1 MKIFHN
7 APLRISSSAPVVDF
21 TTDEAGGG
29 AAAPPAPPA
38 PGAAPAPA
46 ASTASSAAHPHRA
59 AARTRHPASP
69 LPSDPY
75 LARLVKLVPSEV
87 VALYLTF
94 KEVAATWLGIWG
106 LICLLLVVLVRAVA
120 TRGKHQP
127 IQHGA
132 VMIACVS
139 FVLWVYATGGTILQ
153 LQLPSNV
160 PGLISVAVGV
170 WTFLVP
176 YIYKGDPAEAVAA

>member
-1 MKIFHN
+1 MKFLHD

-21 TTDEAGGG
+21 TTDEAGGA
-29 AAAPPAPPA
+29 AAAPAAAPAA
-38 PGAAPAPA
+38 GAAPAA
-46 ASTASSAAHPHRA
+46 ATTSSAGHSRRVP
-59 AARTRHPASP
+59 ARSRHPAAP

-94 KEVAATWLGIWG
+94 KEVAVTWLGIWG
-106 LICLLLVVLVRAVA
+106 LICLVLVVLVRAVA

-127 IQHGA
+127 IQFGA
-132 VMIACVS
+132 VAIACIS
-139 FVLWVYATGGTILQ
+139 FVLWVYATGGTILD
-153 LQLPSNV
+153 LPLPSNV

-170 WTFLVP
+170 WTFVVP
-176 YIYKGDPAEAVAA
+176 YIYKGDPAEPVAA

>member
-1 MKIFHN
+1 MKFFRN

-21 TTDEAGGG
+21 GTEEAGET
-29 AAAPPAPPA
+29 AAAPPAAPA
-38 PGAAPAPA
+38 PGAAPAA
-46 ASTASSAAHPHRA
+46 AAATPSSVSHPHRA
-59 AARTRHPASP
+59 AARPRHPAAP
-69 LPSDPY
+69 LPNDPY

-94 KEVAATWLGIWG
+94 KEVAVSWLGVWG

-120 TRGKHQP
+120 TGGKHQP
-127 IQHGA
+127 IQIGA
-132 VMIACVS
+132 VAIACVS

-153 LQLPSNV
+153 FPLPSNV

-176 YIYKGDPAEAVAA
+176 YIYKGDPSSAAA